1 MERTII
7 KSGTIFNWHDSK
19 EELPSLKDNEGS
31 IACLTLLN
39 GLFRVNVWNQ
49 YYQCWDDSDG
59 DDFEFSKE
67 VDLLWFPLET
77 ISADEI
83 IKL

>member
-31 IACLTLLN
+31 IVCLTLSN
-39 GLFRVNVWNQ
+39 GLFRVNIWN
-49 YYQCWDDSDG
+49 
-59 DDFEFSKE
+59 
-67 VDLLWFPLET
+67 
-77 ISADEI
+77 
-83 IKL
+83 

>member
-19 EELPSLKDNEGS
+19 EELPSLKDNKGNVT
-31 IACLTLLN
+31 CLTLSN

-67 VDLLWFPLET
+67 VDLLWSPLET
-77 ISADEI
+77 ISTDEI

>member
-19 EELPSLKDNEGS
+19 EELPSLKDNKGNVT
-31 IACLTLLN
+31 CLTLSN

-67 VDLLWFPLET
+67 VDLLWSPLEI
-77 ISADEI
+77 ISTDEI

>member
-19 EELPSLKDNEGS
+19 KELPSLKDNKGNVT
-31 IACLTLLN
+31 CLTLSN